1 MKCKK
6 CATSSLEVLE
16 IGSKS
21 CLKKA
26 IKGAVLFQ
34 KLAELFGWTGRKALT
49 GPGNTGL
56 LFTYSF
62 SFQIGRGEAEKI
74 RGGRLSS
81 PL

>member
-1 MKCKK
+1 VKCKK

-34 KLAELFGWTGRKALT
+34 KLAELFGWTGQKALT
-49 GPGNTGL
+49 GPGNTGNERNH
-56 LFTYSF
+56 FHN
-62 SFQIGRGEAEKI
+62 K
-74 RGGRLSS
+74 
-81 PL
+81 